1 MDNLKLKRFIEKEL
15 ETIADIVNGI
25 YDKLEE
31 NGDENL
37 YDVSDVWLSG
47 IKHLINYDDTDL
59 TVDYTDADTLDMLV

>member
-59 TVDYTDADTLDMLV
+59 TVDYTAADTLDMLV

>member
-47 IKHLINYDDTDL
+47 IKHLINYDDADL
-59 TVDYTDADTLDMLV
+59 TVDYTAADTLDMLV